1 MNAAFSHIKADK
13 IIRYGMGVSF
23 LILMIHAIYLGISFF
38 SLPPMVPLFNQM
50 PWGDARL
57 GTRIE
62 ILLPLII
69 TGAFFG
75 LNYFLMAKLYS
86 TMPLVSRILCI
97 TVLLTTILSFIFII
111 RTLQLI
117 L

>member
-1 MNAAFSHIKADK
+1 MNAAFSQIKADK
-13 IIRYGMGVSF
+13 IIRYGMAVSF
-23 LILMIHAIYLGISFF
+23 VILLIHAIYLGITFF
-38 SLPPMVPLFNQM
+38 SLPPLIPLFNQM
-50 PWGDARL
+50 PWGESRL

-62 ILLPLII
+62 LLLPLII

-75 LNYFLMAKLYS
+75 INYFLMAKLYS

-97 TVLLTTILSFIFII
+97 TVLLASVLSFIFII